1 MNIRRIT
8 IFILLLSF
16 SLTAFPQS
24 WKYSIDKQGSER
36 KQKTP
41 LIIRLRIKIK
51 NLFHED
57 KQKKADEKKRK
68 REEREKIMYQKRLER
83 YNEKQGKDKEIISG
97 ERVSKRMKRIKKQSG
112 RVNHN
117 QTRLPFY
124 KRIFLKNK
132 QKPTKFKK

>member
-97 ERVSKRMKRIKKQSG
+97 ERVSKRMKRIA
-112 RVNHN
+112 
-117 QTRLPFY
+117 TR
-124 KRIFLKNK
+124 
-132 QKPTKFKK
+132 